1 MFICRKD
8 TTIKQ
13 AEFNK
18 SEFILNPDGSVYHL
32 GILPEDL
39 AQKVIT
45 VGDPNRV
52 PFVSRQFDQ
61 IEVKKTN
68 REFTVHTGSYRGN
81 RITCLSTGMGT
92 ANIDIVLNELN
103 MLANVD
109 FKTRTIHTNRQKLTL
124 MRIGT
129 SGSVSKKIVPGD
141 VVVSELAIG
150 LDGLLNWYDYDRN
163 EQENNWENALSELK
177 LPVGPY
183 AISAAQ
189 DVLNEI
195 GDSLKRSITFTAPGF
210 YAPQDRYIDT
220 TSFTYFKS
228 LLNVAVNGTSISNIE
243 METAA
248 IYGLARVFGHD
259 AISINAILAD
269 RLSGEFA
276 SNPQETVDSAIEY
289 GIDLLCRL

>member
-8 TTIKQ
+8 TIIKEP
-13 AEFNK
+13 EFNK

-52 PFVSRQFDQ
+52 PFVSRHFDEIQ
-61 IEVKKTN
+61 VKKTN
-68 REFTVHTGSYRGN
+68 REFTVHTGNYRGI
-81 RITCLSTGMGT
+81 RMTCLSTGMGT

-109 FKTRTIHTNRQKLTL
+109 FTNRAVRSKREKLTL

-129 SGSVSKKIVPGD
+129 SGSVSTKIVPGD

-163 EQENNWENALSELK
+163 EQEVNWEKALLELN

-183 AISAAQ
+183 AVSAAQ
-189 DVLNEI
+189 GVLDEI

-220 TSFTYFKS
+220 DRLPYFKS
-228 LLNVAVNGTSISNIE
+228 LLEAKVNGASISNIE

-269 RLSGEFA
+269 RLSGEFT
-276 SNPQETVDSAIEY
+276 SNPQETVNTAIEF
-289 GIDLLCRL
+289 GLDLLCRL